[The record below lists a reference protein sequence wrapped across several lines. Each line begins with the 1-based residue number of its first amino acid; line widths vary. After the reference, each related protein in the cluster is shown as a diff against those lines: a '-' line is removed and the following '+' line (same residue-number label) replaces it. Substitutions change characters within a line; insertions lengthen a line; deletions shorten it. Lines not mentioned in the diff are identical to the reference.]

1 MGKVGEKQHSP
12 EEQGPS
18 RGTLQ
23 ASPASLPP
31 RPGGAGGAPR
41 AQLIDRVQFIG
52 GILRDWGWKTEQ
64 GPTPN
69 SGANTL
75 KNKPGGSLPCRAGGT
90 LLWRCRG
97 GGSPRCSGDRRSK
110 HVAGQ
115 TSRHMVRYQVDGAS
129 ERRGG
134 GGEARGALGLLS
146 LSLAAVPGKVPPS
159 PALPEAA
166 APARRSRRLQ
176 GGSTWRERKRERK
189 RQAEGGRSFRQGCS
203 GELRAG
209 AKVHRGKGRVRSLE
223 GGGRLGGPRASSRQR
238 GIPQKRPLELHR
250 ERKKEQERKRERE
263 GESVAAGLG
272 GVGPAGTEA
281 SSYGAGVWVMGQV
294 PSGVQEVAGPWA
306 GAQHHRGVQHRPGAP
321 LQGWGR
327 LVPALTHP
335 RKPCRPRWA
344 RSPGCSAC
352 CCGSGTRRR
361 C

>member
-1 MGKVGEKQHSP
+1 MGGLAASTHSPGEATAAAAACRGPGGVWCRAGCSPASPGEQHPWARWGRSEGKQHSP

-18 RGTLQ
+18 MGTLQ
-23 ASPASLPP
+23 ASPASLSP
-31 RPGGAGGAPR
+31 RPGGAPR

-69 SGANTL
+69 SGVNTL

-129 ERRGG
+129 EGRGG
-134 GGEARGALGLLS
+134 GGEARGALGL

-176 GGSTWRERKRERK
+176 GG
-189 RQAEGGRSFRQGCS
+189 FDM
-203 GELRAG
+203 
-209 AKVHRGKGRVRSLE
+209 
-223 GGGRLGGPRASSRQR
+223 
-238 GIPQKRPLELHR
+238 
-250 ERKKEQERKRERE
+250 ERE
-263 GESVAAGLG
+263 KEREEETG
-272 GVGPAGTEA
+272 
-281 SSYGAGVWVMGQV
+281 
-294 PSGVQEVAGPWA
+294 
-306 GAQHHRGVQHRPGAP
+306 RGRPVLP
-321 LQGWGR
+321 PRLLWRVTGR
-327 LVPALTHP
+327 
-335 RKPCRPRWA
+335 
-344 RSPGCSAC
+344 G
-352 CCGSGTRRR
+352 
-361 C
+361 

>member
-1 MGKVGEKQHSP
+1 M
-12 EEQGPS
+12 
-18 RGTLQ
+18 
-23 ASPASLPP
+23 
-31 RPGGAGGAPR
+31 
-41 AQLIDRVQFIG
+41 G
-52 GILRDWGWKTEQ
+52 GILWDWGWKTEQ

-69 SGANTL
+69 SGVNTL

-134 GGEARGALGLLS
+134 GGEARGALGL

-223 GGGRLGGPRASSRQR
+223 GGGRLGGARASSRQR
-238 GIPQKRPLELHR
+238 GIPQKRPLELYR
-250 ERKKEQERKRERE
+250 E
-263 GESVAAGLG
+263 
-272 GVGPAGTEA
+272 
-281 SSYGAGVWVMGQV
+281 
-294 PSGVQEVAGPWA
+294 
-306 GAQHHRGVQHRPGAP
+306 
-321 LQGWGR
+321 
-327 LVPALTHP
+327 
-335 RKPCRPRWA
+335 
-344 RSPGCSAC
+344 
-352 CCGSGTRRR
+352 
-361 C
+361 

>member
-12 EEQGPS
+12 EEQGAS

-129 ERRGG
+129 EGRGG

-166 APARRSRRLQ
+166 TPARRSRRLQ

-223 GGGRLGGPRASSRQR
+223 GGGRLAGPRASSRQR

-250 ERKKEQERKRERE
+250 ERKKEQERKRERRGVSGSWVGRRGTSGHG
-263 GESVAAGLG
+263 GEQLRSW
-272 GVGPAGTEA
+272 GVGDG
-281 SSYGAGVWVMGQV
+281 
-294 PSGVQEVAGPWA
+294 A
-306 GAQHHRGVQHRPGAP
+306 GAQRGAGGGRALGRGTAPSGGAAPSGGTAPGLGEAGARPHSPTQAVPSSLGSKP
-321 LQGWGR
+321 RLQR
-327 LVPALTHP
+327 LLLRQRYPP
-335 RKPCRPRWA
+335 
-344 RSPGCSAC
+344 
-352 CCGSGTRRR
+352 
-361 C
+361 